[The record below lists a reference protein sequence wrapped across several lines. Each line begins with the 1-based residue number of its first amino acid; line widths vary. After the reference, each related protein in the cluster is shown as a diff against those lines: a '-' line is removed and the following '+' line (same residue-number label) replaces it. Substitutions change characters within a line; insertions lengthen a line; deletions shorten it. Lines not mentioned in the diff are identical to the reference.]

1 MTMSDAMFAQLIG
14 LSAGVLLLTGI
25 LLVWRRSLLP
35 AARLLG
41 VQGAAVA
48 ALAALLGWY
57 EQEPELLVIA
67 ALVCALKFVVI
78 PLVLMRAAR
87 IHPSDRDDVPMIN
100 TPAAL
105 IWTAV
110 VTVAAYIVAE
120 PVAALAPGPGASA
133 VPVGFA
139 LVLIG
144 FLLLMIR
151 RHAIAQLIGF
161 LVVDNGIAA
170 IAFLTVGGVPFV
182 VEVGASL
189 DVLFVVLI
197 LYVVTNR
204 MTSQFGVI
212 DLDDLQELHD

>member
-1 MTMSDAMFAQLIG
+1 M
-14 LSAGVLLLTGI
+14 
-25 LLVWRRSLLP
+25 
-35 AARLLG
+35 
-41 VQGAAVA
+41 
-48 ALAALLGWY
+48 GWY

-67 ALVCALKFVVI
+67 VMVFALKVGVI
-78 PLVLMRAAR
+78 PWVLVRATRAN
-87 IHPSDRDDVPMIN
+87 PSDRDDVPMIN

-110 VTVAAYIVAE
+110 VTVAAYIVAQ
-120 PVAALAPGPGASA
+120 PVAELAPGPGASA

-151 RHAIAQLIGF
+151 RHAISQLIGF
-161 LVVDNGIAA
+161 LVLDNGIAA

-204 MTSQFGVI
+204 MTVQFGVI